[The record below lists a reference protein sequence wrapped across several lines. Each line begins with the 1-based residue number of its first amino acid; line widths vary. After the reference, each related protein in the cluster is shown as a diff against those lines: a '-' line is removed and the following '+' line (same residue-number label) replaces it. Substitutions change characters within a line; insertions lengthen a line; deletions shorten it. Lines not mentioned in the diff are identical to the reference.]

1 MGDPL
6 HLLAALP
13 PEDPLRRPHA
23 SAHASTVHGYWIG
36 VVCFSLF
43 VNVCWWLL
51 MVVDVSWSLILIV
64 NDCDI
69 LIHIDTYCM
78 WHSSGQVRD
87 TGSPSKAM
95 EVAACHSL
103 EFDQFCPDPAGL
115 GASHPC
121 GLGYERKCSC
131 PPITTDRVVLQF
143 VLAVSCCLMLFL
155 YVCSPYLLQTDS
167 PEIFISGCSFF
178 VTSAGWQ
185 DMFYDMRVPSTTD
198 PSLHG
203 LVASLTSCII
213 L

>member
-69 LIHIDTYCM
+69 LIHWYIFDTFWYIL
-78 WHSSGQVRD
+78 H
-87 TGSPSKAM
+87 
-95 EVAACHSL
+95 VAL
-103 EFDQFCPDPAGL
+103 QRAGE
-115 GASHPC
+115 
-121 GLGYERKCSC
+121 GYWFPFEGYG
-131 PPITTDRVVLQF
+131 
-143 VLAVSCCLMLFL
+143 SCCLSQLGIRSVLPGSIRIGGFPSMWLRLWTEVFVPTYYNGLCCAAICAGCFLLFN
-155 YVCSPYLLQTDS
+155 VVSVRT
-167 PEIFISGCSFF
+167 
-178 VTSAGWQ
+178 
-185 DMFYDMRVPSTTD
+185 
-198 PSLHG
+198 
-203 LVASLTSCII
+203 
-213 L
+213 

>member
-1 MGDPL
+1 MIIDGC
-6 HLLAALP
+6 
-13 PEDPLRRPHA
+13 
-23 SAHASTVHGYWIG
+23 W
-36 VVCFSLF
+36 CFLIF
-43 VNVCWWLL
+43 DFDCEWLWHI
-51 MVVDVSWSLILIV
+51 DT
-64 NDCDI
+64 